1 MDKVILFGAGAEQG
15 YNLALGSKFSESVV
29 GINTEEMDDAIKEF
43 YGNIEDEWYPVYRET
58 KWKDEDLLKASVKK
72 KWLTEENIPETKD
85 EFDDIIAKEVAELA
99 D

>member
-15 YNLALGSKFSESVV
+15 YNLALGSEFSESVV

-58 KWKDEDLLKASVKK
+58 KWKYKYKNIDDKLYAVMLK
-72 KWLTEENIPETKD
+72 D
-85 EFDDIIAKEVAELA
+85 FRYF
-99 D
+99 